1 MGTRV
6 GGPWGRLRAA
16 LRHRGSRR
24 GRWVTAA
31 VCLVIGLMISVSS
44 LNARGY
50 DLRPGRN
57 TQLIDVVRDRSRY
70 DVELTQR
77 VADLRAEVDR
87 LTAAVAIDAPDLSNG
102 LAEAGSAAGL
112 DSVTG
117 PGVTVTLTDAPPSV
131 QPPGVDEDLLV
142 VHQQDIQAV
151 VNVLWASGA
160 EAMTIQGQRVVSTTG
175 IKCVGNSVVLH
186 GIPYAPPYVISA
198 IGDPER
204 LQAGLD
210 GSDYLRIYRQY
221 VEAYHLG
228 YDQRREDVLLLPGYR
243 GPVDLQYARPTR

>member
-1 MGTRV
+1 MGTPLGTAWR
-6 GGPWGRLRAA
+6 RLRAA
-16 LRHRGSRR
+16 LRRRRSRR

-57 TQLIDVVRDRSRY
+57 TELIDVVRDRSRHNA
-70 DVELTQR
+70 ELARQ
-77 VADLRAEVDR
+77 VGELRAEVDR
-87 LTAAVAIDAPDLSNG
+87 LTAGAADAPG
-102 LAEAGSAAGL
+102 QAGRIAEVGAAVGL
-112 DSVTG
+112 DGVTG
-117 PGVTVTLTDAPPSV
+117 PGVTVTLTDAPASV
-131 QPPGVDEDLLV
+131 QPPGVDDDLLI

-160 EAMTIQGQRVVSTTG
+160 EAMTIQGQRVISTTG

-186 GIPYAPPYVISA
+186 GTPYAPPYVISA

-204 LQAGLD
+204 MAAGLD
-210 GSDYLRIYRQY
+210 NSEYLRTYRQY
-221 VEAYHLG
+221 VDAYHLG
-228 YDQRREDVLLLPGYR
+228 YNQRRDDVLFFPGYR
-243 GPVDLQYARPTR
+243 GAVDLQYARPAR

>member
-1 MGTRV
+1 MGSGV
-6 GGPWGRLRAA
+6 GRPLRRLRAA
-16 LRHRGSRR
+16 LRRGGTRR
-24 GRWVTAA
+24 GRWVTVA

-70 DVELTQR
+70 DAELTER
-77 VADLRAEVDR
+77 VGELRAEVDR
-87 LTAAVAIDAPDLSNG
+87 LTAAAADAPDLSG
-102 LAEAGSAAGL
+102 RLAEAGSAAGL

-117 PGVTVTLTDAPPSV
+117 PGVTVTLTDAPASV
-131 QPPGVDEDLLV
+131 QPPGVDEDLLI

-186 GIPYAPPYVISA
+186 GTPYAPPYVISA
-198 IGDPER
+198 IGDPVR
-204 LQAGLD
+204 MAAGLTD
-210 GSDYLRIYRQY
+210 SNYLRIYRQY

-228 YDQRREDVLLLPGYR
+228 YNQRREDALLLPGYR
-243 GPVDLQYARPTR
+243 GSVDLQHARPVR

>member
-1 MGTRV
+1 MGRRV
-6 GGPWGRLRAA
+6 GRPWGRLRLA
-16 LRHRGSRR
+16 LRRGGSRR
-24 GRWVTAA
+24 GRWVTVA

-70 DVELTQR
+70 NAALTERVGQLRTEVDELTAQ
-77 VADLRAEVDR
+77 
-87 LTAAVAIDAPDLSNG
+87 AADAPDVG
-102 LAEAGSAAGL
+102 GKVAEAGWVAGL

-117 PGVTVTLTDAPPSV
+117 PGVTVTLTDAPASV
-131 QPPGVDEDLLV
+131 QPPGVDDDLLI

-160 EAMTIQGQRVVSTTG
+160 EAMTIQGQRVISTTG

-186 GIPYAPPYVISA
+186 GTPYAPPYVISA

-204 LQAGLD
+204 MSVGLQD
-210 GSDYLRIYRQY
+210 SSYLRVYRQY

-228 YDQRREDVLLLPGYR
+228 YTQRRDDALLFPGYR
-243 GPVDLQYARPTR
+243 GAVDLEYARTVR